1 MVRIPKRLGI
11 NPLAIRISKFHG
23 IKSFEARIAKF
34 LGIKPSII
42 PKILELNIYWFK
54 VGVSNGWVWVGI
66 KWVGPLKPNNP
77 FNKVDITQTQLNP
90 II

>member
-1 MVRIPKRLGI
+1 VVRIPNSFGLRTIPFVVRIPKRLGI

-54 VGVSNGWVWVGI
+54 L
-66 KWVGPLKPNNP
+66 PTL
-77 FNKVDITQTQLNP
+77 FLNSHLEH
-90 II
+90 IS